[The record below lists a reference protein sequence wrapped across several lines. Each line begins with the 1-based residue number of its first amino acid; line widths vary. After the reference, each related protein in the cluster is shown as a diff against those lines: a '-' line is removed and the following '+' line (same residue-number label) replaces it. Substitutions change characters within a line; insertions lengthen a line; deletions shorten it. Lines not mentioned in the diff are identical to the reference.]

1 MSAVIPYIFLIVG
14 LVLLYYGAEWLV
26 DASAKLA
33 LRLGVKPLMVG
44 LTIVAF
50 GTSAPELVV
59 SVQSALAGVGGIS
72 VGNVVG
78 SNICN
83 VALILGISALICPM
97 LVSKQLFKFD
107 IPVCLFASGL
117 LWFFLKDGNMEI
129 WEGIVLLV
137 LFAGYIAWCVVNAKK
152 SGDAGVDVEDDS
164 GKQSSM
170 ARNVVFIIVGF
181 ALLVVG
187 AYLLV
192 KGAVEIATSWGVSE
206 AVIGLTIVAIGTS
219 LPELATSL
227 VAAIKKHNDIAIG
240 NIVGSNIFNIL
251 CILGVVGVMGPTD
264 AKGIELR
271 DILLLIALAVAL
283 LVPLITKRKMYRWM
297 GAALFATYVVYIVIL
312 CSEVIKKSHET
323 ALVLLQTARVIS

>member
-1 MSAVIPYIFLIVG
+1 MSTIIPYIFLIVG

-26 DASAKLA
+26 GASAKLA
-33 LRLGVKPLMVG
+33 LRLGVKPLIVG

-83 VALILGISALICPM
+83 VALILGISALICPL

-117 LWFFLKDGNMEI
+117 LWFFLKDGSMEV
-129 WEGIVLLV
+129 WEGIVLLIF
-137 LFAGYIAWCVVNAKK
+137 FAGYIAWCAVNAKK
-152 SGDAGVDVEDDS
+152 SGGAGVEADDGS

-170 ARNVVFIIVGF
+170 ARNIAFIIAGLI
-181 ALLVVG
+181 LLVGG

-192 KGAVEIATSWGVSE
+192 KGAVEIATSLGVSE

-219 LPELATSL
+219 LPEFATSL

-264 AKGIELR
+264 AKGIGIR
-271 DILLLIALAVAL
+271 DILLAIALAAAL
-283 LVPLITKRKMYRWM
+283 YIPLITKRKMTRWT
-297 GAALFATYVVYIVIL
+297 GAALFVTYAVYIVIL
-312 CSEVIKKSHET
+312 CREVIRSQET
-323 ALVLLQTARVIS
+323 AFALMF

>member
-1 MSAVIPYIFLIVG
+1 MSTLMPYIFLIAG
-14 LVLLYYGAEWLV
+14 LVMLYYGAEWLV

-59 SVQSALAGVGGIS
+59 SIQSALEGVGGIS

-83 VALILGISALICPM
+83 IALILGLSALICPM

-117 LWFFLKDGNMEI
+117 LWFFLKDDLMEI
-129 WEGIVLLV
+129 WEGVVLLV
-137 LFAGYIAWCVVNAKK
+137 FFAGYIAWCVANAKK
-152 SGDAGVDVEDDS
+152 SGGAGAETAGGS

-170 ARNVVFIIVGF
+170 ARNIVFIVAGL
-181 ALLVVG
+181 AMLVVG

-192 KGAVEIATSWGVSE
+192 KGAVEIATNWGVSE

-227 VAAIKKHNDIAIG
+227 VAAIKKQNDIAIG

-251 CILGVVGVMGPTD
+251 CILGMVGVMGPTE
-264 AKGIELR
+264 AKGIEIR
-271 DILLLIALAVAL
+271 DILLVTALAAAL
-283 LVPLITKRKMYRWM
+283 FVPLITKRRMARWM
-297 GAALFATYVVYIVIL
+297 GAALFATYIVYIVVL
-312 CSEVIKKSHET
+312 CREVVNSREIGL
-323 ALVLLQTARVIS
+323 AFLF

>member
-1 MSAVIPYIFLIVG
+1 MSAILPYYGFLIGG

-33 LRLGVKPLMVG
+33 LRLGVKPIMVG

-59 SVQSALAGVGGIS
+59 SVRSAIDGVGGIS

-97 LVSKQLFKFD
+97 IVSKQLFKFD

-117 LWFFLKDGNMEI
+117 LWFFLKDGLMEV
-129 WEGIVLLV
+129 WEGVVLLIF
-137 LFAGYIAWCVVNAKK
+137 FAGYIGWCVANAKK
-152 SGDAGVDVEDDS
+152 TGDAGVDVEDGS

-170 ARNVVFIIVGF
+170 TRNIGFIVAGL
-181 ALLVVG
+181 ALLVGG
-187 AYLLV
+187 ASLLV
-192 KGAVEIATSWGVSE
+192 EGAKVIAKSWGVSE

-227 VAAIKKHNDIAIG
+227 VAAVKKHNDIAIG

-251 CILGVVGVMGPTD
+251 CILGVVGVMGP
-264 AKGIELR
+264 AKANGILIR
-271 DILLLIALAVAL
+271 DILIVIALAAAL
-283 LVPLITKRKMYRWM
+283 FIPLITRRVMSRWT
-297 GAALFATYVVYIVIL
+297 GAALFVTYVVYIAIL
-312 CSEVIKKSHET
+312 CREVIRSQAT
-323 ALVLLQTARVIS
+323 TLALMF